1 MDQIMEQILGVPSLV
16 EALKATDRHLT
27 TRETPLIRPEV
38 SKLRPYTDGNLK
50 LWKIRPY
57 TDGSTN
63 LESVSPSVY
72 GQDLTL

>member
-16 EALKATDRHLT
+16 EALKATERHLT
-27 TRETPLIRPEV
+27 TREAPAIRPRA
-38 SKLRPYTDGNLK
+38 SKPSPNSDGNRK
-50 LWKIRPY
+50 LWKSRPN

>member
-1 MDQIMEQILGVPSLV
+1 MNADSKPA
-16 EALKATDRHLT
+16 EALRAPDRHLT
-27 TRETPLIRPEV
+27 TRETPPIRPGA

-50 LWKIRPY
+50 LWKSRPY

>member
-1 MDQIMEQILGVPSLV
+1 MNAAFKPV
-16 EALKATDRHLT
+16 EALRAPERHLT
-27 TRETPLIRPEV
+27 TREAPPIRPGG
-38 SKLRPYTDGNLK
+38 SKPRPYTDGNLN
-50 LWKIRPY
+50 LWKSRPY